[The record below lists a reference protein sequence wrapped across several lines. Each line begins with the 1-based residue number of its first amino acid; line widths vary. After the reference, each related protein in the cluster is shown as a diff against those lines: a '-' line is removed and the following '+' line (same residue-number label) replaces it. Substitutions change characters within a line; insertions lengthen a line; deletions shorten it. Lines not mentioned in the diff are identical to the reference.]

1 MVLITGYMIREGKD
15 GKSFIALEL
24 QGELEMVQS
33 VDSGRFYATARRCSI
48 TSTFT
53 EDVAKTLIGKTLSG
67 RIARVQTDPY
77 EYTVKETGEVIN
89 LAHSFQYL
97 PDETPVA
104 QREPERE
111 PVFI

>member
-1 MVLITGYMIREGKD
+1 MVRISDYMIREGKD

-24 QGELEMVQS
+24 EGEIEMVQS
-33 VDSGRFYATARRCSI
+33 ESGRFYATARRCSI

-53 EDVAKTLIGKTLSG
+53 EDVAKTLIGKTLPG

-77 EYTVKETGEVIN
+77 AYTVKETGEVIN
-89 LAHSFQYL
+89 LAHSYQYL
-97 PDETPVA
+97 PDEMPVT